1 MINELQTI
9 FINFIFGSTEAFNEF
24 IASKDTL
31 LNSHEWIDK
40 VYSSFVV
47 NLPTILSIGFILF
60 IFLLLYLI
68 FYFFYKLI
76 NALDLSNNNDNEIDK
91 ITGVV
96 EERKA
101 KRRGRKKRKWLKS
114 L

>member
-1 MINELQTI
+1 MMNELETI
-9 FINFIFGSTEAFNEF
+9 FINFVFGSTEAFNEF
-24 IASKDTL
+24 IASKDAL
-31 LNSHEWIDK
+31 LNSHQWIDK

-60 IFLLLYLI
+60 IFLLLYVI

-76 NALDLSNNNDNEIDK
+76 NVLNISKNNDNDIDSL
-91 ITGVV
+91 TGDV

-101 KRRGRKKRKWLKS
+101 KRRGRKKRR
-114 L
+114 

>member
-1 MINELQTI
+1 MINELETI

-24 IASKDTL
+24 IASKDAL
-31 LNSHEWIDK
+31 LNSHQWIDK

-60 IFLLLYLI
+60 IFLLLYVI

-76 NALDLSNNNDNEIDK
+76 NVLNISKNNDNDIDSL
-91 ITGVV
+91 TGAV

-101 KRRGRKKRKWLKS
+101 KRRGRKKRK
-114 L
+114 

>member
-1 MINELQTI
+1 MINELETI
-9 FINFIFGSTEAFNEF
+9 FINFIFGSTEAFNQF
-24 IASKDTL
+24 IASKDAL
-31 LNSHEWIDK
+31 LKSHDWIDK
-40 VYSSFVV
+40 VYSSFLV

-76 NALDLSNNNDNEIDK
+76 NALDLSHNNSDNEIDK
-91 ITGVV
+91 ITGAV

-101 KRRGRKKRKWLKS
+101 KRRGRKKRR
-114 L
+114 

>member
-1 MINELQTI
+1 MINELETI

-24 IASKDTL
+24 IASKDAL
-31 LNSHEWIDK
+31 LKSHDWIDK
-40 VYSSFVV
+40 VYSSFLV

-76 NALDLSNNNDNEIDK
+76 NVLNISKNNDNDIDRL
-91 ITGVV
+91 TGAV

-101 KRRGRKKRKWLKS
+101 KRRGRKKHK
-114 L
+114 

>member
-1 MINELQTI
+1 MINELERI

-24 IASKDTL
+24 IASKDAL
-31 LNSHEWIDK
+31 LNSHGWIDK
-40 VYSSFVV
+40 VYSSFLV

-76 NALDLSNNNDNEIDK
+76 NALDLSHDNENEIDK
-91 ITGVV
+91 ITGAV

-101 KRRGRKKRKWLKS
+101 KRRGRKKRR
-114 L
+114 

>member
-1 MINELQTI
+1 MINELETI

-24 IASKDTL
+24 IASKDAL
-31 LNSHEWIDK
+31 LNSHQWIDK
-40 VYSSFVV
+40 VYSSFLV

-76 NALDLSNNNDNEIDK
+76 NALDISKHNDNDIDRL
-91 ITGVV
+91 TGAV